1 MPLQPIKIWGHWGG
15 PNPWKVIILLEEL
28 NLPYDLE
35 LVEFS
40 NVKKPEYLQ
49 VTPNGRLPTIHDP
62 NTGVLLW
69 ESAAIILY
77 LIERYDTEHTM
88 SYDKRVP
95 EKYLCQQWLAFQATT
110 QGPYYG
116 QATWFARFHPEK
128 LSSAIERYVAEIFRV
143 IGVLEEGL
151 SRNGN
156 TGWLVGDKCTYA
168 DLSFVTW
175 AGVGEGLLV
184 ELGRAD
190 KAKLESDYPLYSAW
204 MGAMRQREQVAECA
218 VKIAEGRAAH
228 GLR

>member
-1 MPLQPIKIWGHWGG
+1 MSQQPIKIWGHWGG
-15 PNPWKVIILLEEL
+15 PNPWKVIMLLEEL
-28 NLPYDLE
+28 NLPFTHQ

-40 NVKKPEYLQ
+40 DVKKPEYLA

-77 LIERYDTEHTM
+77 LIEQ
-88 SYDKRVP
+88 YDKNNTLSYERLP
-95 EKYLCQQWLAFQATT
+95 EKHLCYQWLAFQTSN

-128 LSSAIERYVAEIFRV
+128 LPSATERYVNEIFRV

-151 SRNGN
+151 GRNG

-175 AGVGEGLLV
+175 AGVGEGLLR
-184 ELGRAD
+184 ELNKAD
-190 KAKLESDYPLYSAW
+190 KLDEKYPKYSAW
-204 MGAMRQREQVAECA
+204 LKAMRGREKAAKCE
-218 VKIAEGRAAH
+218 KSIAEARAAH
-228 GLR
+228 GLK

>member
-1 MPLQPIKIWGHWGG
+1 MSLQPIKIWGHWGG

-28 NLPYDLE
+28 SLPYDLE
-35 LVEFS
+35 LVEFAD
-40 NVKKPEYLQ
+40 VKKPEYLK
-49 VTPNGRLPTIHDP
+49 VTPNGRLPTIQDP

-69 ESAAIILY
+69 ESATIILY
-77 LIERYDTEHTM
+77 LIERYDTEHTL
-88 SYDKRVP
+88 SYNDQVP

-128 LSSAIERYVAEIFRV
+128 LPSAIERYVAEIFRV

-151 SRNGN
+151 VRNDN

-204 MGAMRQREQVAECA
+204 MGAMREMEKVAECA
-218 VKIAEGRAAH
+218 ARIAEGRAAH
-228 GLR
+228 GLN